1 MTGAKVTLRSWR
13 RILALGLAAGM
24 AATAIPM
31 QLMAVQETV
40 QESQT
45 TGSVTE
51 GYASER
57 IDNGYTKIS
66 AGYALPEYTGGDIE
80 YPIKDICTSTDA
92 VFTDD
97 YGYTSAVQIGER
109 GSIELELNVVA
120 DGIYYMCFDY
130 LADSDTIL
138 PVEAQFMIDGD
149 FPFYEM
155 RQQVLESQWST
166 PQQKSYD
173 SYGNEVVGIPD
184 KVYEWQNKY
193 IMDSTYRYSGPLG
206 IELTKGRHTVTVT
219 LKEGT
224 LLLGNFKLTA
234 KPQVEAYTGS
244 ERAEGDG
251 FIEIQAEN
259 FTYRNASSIH
269 ATCEYD
275 PNLYPYQAGNRIMN
289 TVDST
294 SFSEGGQ
301 QISYQFTVEKE
312 GNYYLAFH
320 YSQSDKSD
328 FPVFMNIRIDGEL
341 PNTEFENCAFAY
353 KKDYN
358 LYTLLDSEGNK
369 ISVPLGAG
377 QHTISMQISMEPL
390 RNALETIEQIMG
402 KVNDLSLEV
411 TKVAGTNKDKYR
423 DFSLE
428 SYISGIGDTLIQWA
442 DELAA
447 VMEEA
452 RTYNPDK
459 KKIAA
464 FSSISIAENQLRSL
478 AKKPDELIYRIDELA
493 TSTSSVNQHLANLI
507 DSLNGNDFSL
517 DSIYL
522 YQEDAAK
529 QLPRHKNVFV
539 KAGLGIVRFCTSF
552 GKQAYSSSNTNP
564 EHLQVSVNR
573 SRQHLEIMQQMITEE
588 FTPQTGIEVDLS
600 LMPDQTKLVLAN
612 ASGDSPD
619 VATGVNYSIPFE
631 LGIRGALKDLTQ
643 FDDFAEVAGRYTEG
657 LLMPYVID
665 DSVYAIP
672 ETMNFQV
679 LFYRKDIL
687 DKLGLEVPDTLED
700 VEAMLPDLQMR
711 GLNFYY
717 PTARTVGMK
726 TFLDTT
732 PIIFQSGGR
741 LYDTY
746 VEDVTITSE
755 EVVEGFTT
763 LTNLFT
769 IYNLPKDVPNFY
781 QHFRN
786 GDYPI
791 GISDFGTYNLISN
804 AAPEIDGSWGV
815 ALIPGVKDENGE
827 VMRYSS
833 AGAES
838 TFLFNSTPEREEQ
851 AWEFVKWWSSAQVQ
865 AEFGQRLQI
874 TYGDEYYWNT
884 ANCEAFAQLPW
895 DSDDKEVI
903 SEQLTWTM
911 EAPRALASY
920 MVERELSDAYNLVV
934 LGAKSANVRE
944 ALDDAQKNIKRETL
958 RKQEEFGYIENGVT
972 VKEYEVPTIEKVHE
986 IIQNSKAQKG
996 RQVSYDSNRTAV
1008 KKRQKDK
1015 SSQTRT
1021 WQ

>member
-24 AATAIPM
+24 AATAIPL
-31 QLMAVQETV
+31 QLMAV

-57 IDNGYTKIS
+57 IDNDYTKIS

-92 VFTDD
+92 VYTDD

-251 FIEIQAEN
+251 FIEIQAED

-428 SYISGIGDTLIQWA
+428 SYIPGIGDTLTQWA

-958 RKQEEFGYIENGVT
+958 RKLEEFGYIENGVT

-996 RQVSYDSNRTAV
+996 GR
-1008 KKRQKDK
+1008 
-1015 SSQTRT
+1015 
-1021 WQ
+1021 

>member
-1 MTGAKVTLRSWR
+1 MAGEKVTLHSWR

-24 AATAIPM
+24 AATAMPL
-31 QLMAVQETV
+31 QLMAAQETV
-40 QESQT
+40 QESQA

-66 AGYALPEYTGGDIE
+66 AGYTLPEYTGGDIE
-80 YPIKDICTSTDA
+80 YPVKDICTSTDA

-97 YGYTSAVQIGER
+97 HGYTSAVQIGER
-109 GSIELELNVVA
+109 GSAELELDVAA

-224 LLLGNFKLTA
+224 LLLGDFKLTA

-244 ERAEGDG
+244 EKAAGDG
-251 FIEIQAEN
+251 FIEIQAED

-369 ISVPLGAG
+369 ISVPLSAG
-377 QHTISMQISMEPL
+377 EHTISMQISMEPL

-428 SYISGIGDTLIQWA
+428 SYIPGIGDTLTQWA

-452 RTYNPDK
+452 RIYNPDK

-507 DSLNGNDFSL
+507 DSINGNDFSL

-958 RKQEEFGYIENGVT
+958 RKLEEFGYIENGVT

-996 RQVSYDSNRTAV
+996 GR
-1008 KKRQKDK
+1008 
-1015 SSQTRT
+1015 
-1021 WQ
+1021 

>member
-1 MTGAKVTLRSWR
+1 MRKRKMTGAKVTLRSWR

-24 AATAIPM
+24 AATAIPL
-31 QLMAVQETV
+31 QLMAV

-92 VFTDD
+92 VYTDD

-251 FIEIQAEN
+251 FIEIQAED

-428 SYISGIGDTLIQWA
+428 SYIPGIGDTLTQWA

-958 RKQEEFGYIENGVT
+958 RKLEEFGYIENGVT

-996 RQVSYDSNRTAV
+996 GR
-1008 KKRQKDK
+1008 
-1015 SSQTRT
+1015 
-1021 WQ
+1021 

>member
-24 AATAIPM
+24 AATAIPL
-31 QLMAVQETV
+31 QLMAV

-92 VFTDD
+92 VYTDD

-251 FIEIQAEN
+251 FIEIQAED

-428 SYISGIGDTLIQWA
+428 SYIPGIGDTLTQWA

-564 EHLQVSVNR
+564 EHLQVSVNH

-958 RKQEEFGYIENGVT
+958 RKLEEFGYIENGVT

-996 RQVSYDSNRTAV
+996 GR
-1008 KKRQKDK
+1008 
-1015 SSQTRT
+1015 
-1021 WQ
+1021 

>member
-24 AATAIPM
+24 AATAIPL
-31 QLMAVQETV
+31 QLMAV

-92 VFTDD
+92 VYTDD

-244 ERAEGDG
+244 EKAAGDG
-251 FIEIQAEN
+251 FIEIQAED

-428 SYISGIGDTLIQWA
+428 SYIPGIGDTLIQWA

-507 DSLNGNDFSL
+507 DSLNGNNFSL

-958 RKQEEFGYIENGVT
+958 RKLEEFGYIENGVT

-996 RQVSYDSNRTAV
+996 GR
-1008 KKRQKDK
+1008 
-1015 SSQTRT
+1015 
-1021 WQ
+1021 

>member
-24 AATAIPM
+24 AATAIPL
-31 QLMAVQETV
+31 QLMAV

-92 VFTDD
+92 VYTDD

-120 DGIYYMCFDY
+120 DGIYNMCFDY

-251 FIEIQAEN
+251 FIEIQAED

-428 SYISGIGDTLIQWA
+428 SYIPGIGDTLIQWA

-958 RKQEEFGYIENGVT
+958 RKLEEFGYIENGVT

-996 RQVSYDSNRTAV
+996 GR
-1008 KKRQKDK
+1008 
-1015 SSQTRT
+1015 
-1021 WQ
+1021 

>member
-1 MTGAKVTLRSWR
+1 MRKRKMTGAKVTLRSWR

-24 AATAIPM
+24 AATAIPL
-31 QLMAVQETV
+31 QLMAAQETV

-57 IDNGYTKIS
+57 IDNGYAKIS
-66 AGYALPEYTGGDIE
+66 ASYALPEYTGGDIE

-184 KVYEWQNKY
+184 MVYEWQNKY

-251 FIEIQAEN
+251 FIEIQAED

-301 QISYQFTVEKE
+301 QISYQFAVEKE

-428 SYISGIGDTLIQWA
+428 SYIPGIGDTLIQWA

-958 RKQEEFGYIENGVT
+958 RKLEEFGYIENGVT

-996 RQVSYDSNRTAV
+996 GR
-1008 KKRQKDK
+1008 
-1015 SSQTRT
+1015 
-1021 WQ
+1021 

>member
-24 AATAIPM
+24 AATAIPL
-31 QLMAVQETV
+31 QLMAV

-92 VFTDD
+92 VYTDD

-166 PQQKSYD
+166 PQQKSSD

-251 FIEIQAEN
+251 FIEIQAED

-428 SYISGIGDTLIQWA
+428 SYIPGIGDTLTQWA

-958 RKQEEFGYIENGVT
+958 RKLEEFGYIENGVT

-996 RQVSYDSNRTAV
+996 GR
-1008 KKRQKDK
+1008 
-1015 SSQTRT
+1015 
-1021 WQ
+1021 

>member
-24 AATAIPM
+24 AATAIPL
-31 QLMAVQETV
+31 QLMAV

-92 VFTDD
+92 VYTDD

-193 IMDSTYRYSGPLG
+193 IMDSTYRYSGPPG

-251 FIEIQAEN
+251 FIEIQAED

-428 SYISGIGDTLIQWA
+428 SYIPGIGDTLTQWA

-958 RKQEEFGYIENGVT
+958 RKLEEFGYIENGVT

-996 RQVSYDSNRTAV
+996 GR
-1008 KKRQKDK
+1008 
-1015 SSQTRT
+1015 
-1021 WQ
+1021 

>member
-24 AATAIPM
+24 AATAIPL
-31 QLMAVQETV
+31 QLMAV

-92 VFTDD
+92 VYTDD

-251 FIEIQAEN
+251 FIEIQAED

-428 SYISGIGDTLIQWA
+428 SYIPGIGDTLIQWA

-529 QLPRHKNVFV
+529 QLPKHKNVFV

-700 VEAMLPDLQMR
+700 IEAMLPDLQMR

-746 VEDVTITSE
+746 VEDVTVTSE

-944 ALDDAQKNIKRETL
+944 VLDDAQKNIKRETL
-958 RKQEEFGYIENGVT
+958 RKLEEFGYIENGVT

-996 RQVSYDSNRTAV
+996 GR
-1008 KKRQKDK
+1008 
-1015 SSQTRT
+1015 
-1021 WQ
+1021 

>member
-24 AATAIPM
+24 AATAIPL
-31 QLMAVQETV
+31 QLMAV

-92 VFTDD
+92 VYTDD

-251 FIEIQAEN
+251 FIEIQAED

-312 GNYYLAFH
+312 GNYYLALH

-428 SYISGIGDTLIQWA
+428 SYIPGIGDTLTQWA

-815 ALIPGVKDENGE
+815 ALVPGIKDENGE

-958 RKQEEFGYIENGVT
+958 RKLEEFGYIENGVT

-996 RQVSYDSNRTAV
+996 GR
-1008 KKRQKDK
+1008 
-1015 SSQTRT
+1015 
-1021 WQ
+1021 

>member
-1 MTGAKVTLRSWR
+1 MRKRKMTGAKVTLRSWR

-24 AATAIPM
+24 AATAIPL
-31 QLMAVQETV
+31 QLMAV

-92 VFTDD
+92 VYTDD

-251 FIEIQAEN
+251 FIEIQAED

-320 YSQSDKSD
+320 YSQSDKSH

-428 SYISGIGDTLIQWA
+428 SYIPGIGDTLTQWA

-958 RKQEEFGYIENGVT
+958 RKLEEFGYIENGVT

-996 RQVSYDSNRTAV
+996 GR
-1008 KKRQKDK
+1008 
-1015 SSQTRT
+1015 
-1021 WQ
+1021 

>member
-24 AATAIPM
+24 AATAIPL
-31 QLMAVQETV
+31 QLMAV

-92 VFTDD
+92 VYTDD

-251 FIEIQAEN
+251 FIEIQAED

-377 QHTISMQISMEPL
+377 RRTISMQISMEPL

-428 SYISGIGDTLIQWA
+428 SYIPGIGDTLTQWA

-958 RKQEEFGYIENGVT
+958 RKLEEFGYIENGVT

-996 RQVSYDSNRTAV
+996 GR
-1008 KKRQKDK
+1008 
-1015 SSQTRT
+1015 
-1021 WQ
+1021 

>member
-40 QESQT
+40 QESQA

-251 FIEIQAEN
+251 FIEIQAED

-341 PNTEFENCAFAY
+341 PNTEFENCAIAY

-428 SYISGIGDTLIQWA
+428 SYIPGIGDTLTQWA

-588 FTPQTGIEVDLS
+588 FTPQTGVEVDLS

-958 RKQEEFGYIENGVT
+958 RKLEEFGYIENGVT

-996 RQVSYDSNRTAV
+996 GR
-1008 KKRQKDK
+1008 
-1015 SSQTRT
+1015 
-1021 WQ
+1021 

>member
-1 MTGAKVTLRSWR
+1 MAGAKVTLHSWR

-24 AATAIPM
+24 AATAMPL
-31 QLMAVQETV
+31 QLMAAQETV
-40 QESQT
+40 QESQA

-66 AGYALPEYTGGDIE
+66 AGYTLPEYTGGDIE
-80 YPIKDICTSTDA
+80 YPVKDICTSTDA

-109 GSIELELNVVA
+109 GSAELELDVAA

-219 LKEGT
+219 LKEGI
-224 LLLGNFKLTA
+224 LLLGDFKLTA

-244 ERAEGDG
+244 EKAAGDG
-251 FIEIQAEN
+251 FIEIQAED
-259 FTYRNASSIH
+259 FAYRNASSIH

-341 PNTEFENCAFAY
+341 PNTEFENCAFEY

-369 ISVPLGAG
+369 ISVPLSAG
-377 QHTISMQISMEPL
+377 EHTISMQISMEPL

-428 SYISGIGDTLIQWA
+428 SYIPGIGDTLTQWA

-958 RKQEEFGYIENGVT
+958 RKLEEFGYIENGVT

-996 RQVSYDSNRTAV
+996 GR
-1008 KKRQKDK
+1008 
-1015 SSQTRT
+1015 
-1021 WQ
+1021 

>member
-1 MTGAKVTLRSWR
+1 MAGAKVTLHSWR

-24 AATAIPM
+24 AATAIPL
-31 QLMAVQETV
+31 QLMAV

-66 AGYALPEYTGGDIE
+66 AGYTLPEYTGGDIE

-244 ERAEGDG
+244 EKAAGDG
-251 FIEIQAEN
+251 FIEIQAED

-428 SYISGIGDTLIQWA
+428 SYIPGIGDTLIQWA

-958 RKQEEFGYIENGVT
+958 RKLEEFGYIENGVT

-996 RQVSYDSNRTAV
+996 GR
-1008 KKRQKDK
+1008 
-1015 SSQTRT
+1015 
-1021 WQ
+1021 

>member
-13 RILALGLAAGM
+13 CILALGLAAGM
-24 AATAIPM
+24 AATAIPL
-31 QLMAVQETV
+31 QLMAAQETV

-57 IDNGYTKIS
+57 IDNGYAKIS

-193 IMDSTYRYSGPLG
+193 IMDSTYRYSGSLG

-244 ERAEGDG
+244 EKAAGDG
-251 FIEIQAEN
+251 FIEIQAED

-428 SYISGIGDTLIQWA
+428 SYIPGIGDTLIQWA

-958 RKQEEFGYIENGVT
+958 RKLEEFGYIENGVT

-996 RQVSYDSNRTAV
+996 GR
-1008 KKRQKDK
+1008 
-1015 SSQTRT
+1015 
-1021 WQ
+1021 

>member
-24 AATAIPM
+24 AATAIPL
-31 QLMAVQETV
+31 QLMAV

-92 VFTDD
+92 VYTDD

-251 FIEIQAEN
+251 FIEIQAED

-341 PNTEFENCAFAY
+341 PNTELCIC
-353 KKDYN
+353 
-358 LYTLLDSEGNK
+358 L
-369 ISVPLGAG
+369 
-377 QHTISMQISMEPL
+377 
-390 RNALETIEQIMG
+390 
-402 KVNDLSLEV
+402 
-411 TKVAGTNKDKYR
+411 
-423 DFSLE
+423 
-428 SYISGIGDTLIQWA
+428 
-442 DELAA
+442 
-447 VMEEA
+447 
-452 RTYNPDK
+452 
-459 KKIAA
+459 
-464 FSSISIAENQLRSL
+464 
-478 AKKPDELIYRIDELA
+478 
-493 TSTSSVNQHLANLI
+493 
-507 DSLNGNDFSL
+507 
-517 DSIYL
+517 
-522 YQEDAAK
+522 
-529 QLPRHKNVFV
+529 
-539 KAGLGIVRFCTSF
+539 
-552 GKQAYSSSNTNP
+552 
-564 EHLQVSVNR
+564 
-573 SRQHLEIMQQMITEE
+573 
-588 FTPQTGIEVDLS
+588 
-600 LMPDQTKLVLAN
+600 
-612 ASGDSPD
+612 
-619 VATGVNYSIPFE
+619 
-631 LGIRGALKDLTQ
+631 
-643 FDDFAEVAGRYTEG
+643 
-657 LLMPYVID
+657 
-665 DSVYAIP
+665 
-672 ETMNFQV
+672 
-679 LFYRKDIL
+679 
-687 DKLGLEVPDTLED
+687 
-700 VEAMLPDLQMR
+700 
-711 GLNFYY
+711 
-717 PTARTVGMK
+717 
-726 TFLDTT
+726 
-732 PIIFQSGGR
+732 
-741 LYDTY
+741 
-746 VEDVTITSE
+746 
-755 EVVEGFTT
+755 
-763 LTNLFT
+763 
-769 IYNLPKDVPNFY
+769 
-781 QHFRN
+781 
-786 GDYPI
+786 
-791 GISDFGTYNLISN
+791 
-804 AAPEIDGSWGV
+804 
-815 ALIPGVKDENGE
+815 
-827 VMRYSS
+827 
-833 AGAES
+833 
-838 TFLFNSTPEREEQ
+838 
-851 AWEFVKWWSSAQVQ
+851 
-865 AEFGQRLQI
+865 
-874 TYGDEYYWNT
+874 
-884 ANCEAFAQLPW
+884 
-895 DSDDKEVI
+895 
-903 SEQLTWTM
+903 
-911 EAPRALASY
+911 
-920 MVERELSDAYNLVV
+920 
-934 LGAKSANVRE
+934 
-944 ALDDAQKNIKRETL
+944 
-958 RKQEEFGYIENGVT
+958 
-972 VKEYEVPTIEKVHE
+972 
-986 IIQNSKAQKG
+986 
-996 RQVSYDSNRTAV
+996 
-1008 KKRQKDK
+1008 
-1015 SSQTRT
+1015 
-1021 WQ
+1021 

>member
-1 MTGAKVTLRSWR
+1 MRKRKMAGAKVTLHSWR

-24 AATAIPM
+24 AVTAIPL
-31 QLMAVQETV
+31 QLMAAQETV

-66 AGYALPEYTGGDIE
+66 AGYTLPEYTGGDIE

-109 GSIELELNVVA
+109 GSVELELDVAA

-224 LLLGNFKLTA
+224 LLLGDFKLTA

-244 ERAEGDG
+244 EKAAGDG
-251 FIEIQAEN
+251 FIEIQAED

-320 YSQSDKSD
+320 YSLSDKSD

-341 PNTEFENCAFAY
+341 PNTEFENCAFDY

-358 LYTLLDSEGNK
+358 LYTLLDSEENK
-369 ISVPLGAG
+369 ISVTLSAG

-428 SYISGIGDTLIQWA
+428 SYIPGIGDTLTQWA

-958 RKQEEFGYIENGVT
+958 RKLEEFGYIENGVT

-996 RQVSYDSNRTAV
+996 GR
-1008 KKRQKDK
+1008 
-1015 SSQTRT
+1015 
-1021 WQ
+1021 

>member
-24 AATAIPM
+24 AATAIPL
-31 QLMAVQETV
+31 QLMAV

-92 VFTDD
+92 VYTDD

-138 PVEAQFMIDGD
+138 PVVAQFMIDGD

-251 FIEIQAEN
+251 FIEIQAED

-428 SYISGIGDTLIQWA
+428 SYIPGIGDTLTQWA

-958 RKQEEFGYIENGVT
+958 RKLEEFGYIENGVT

-996 RQVSYDSNRTAV
+996 GR
-1008 KKRQKDK
+1008 
-1015 SSQTRT
+1015 
-1021 WQ
+1021 

>member
-24 AATAIPM
+24 AATAIPL
-31 QLMAVQETV
+31 QLMAV

-57 IDNGYTKIS
+57 IDNGYTRIS

-92 VFTDD
+92 VYTDD

-251 FIEIQAEN
+251 FIEIQAED

-428 SYISGIGDTLIQWA
+428 SYIPGIGDTLTQWA

-529 QLPRHKNVFV
+529 QLPKHKNVFV

-958 RKQEEFGYIENGVT
+958 RKLEEFGYIENGVT

-996 RQVSYDSNRTAV
+996 GR
-1008 KKRQKDK
+1008 
-1015 SSQTRT
+1015 
-1021 WQ
+1021 

>member
-1 MTGAKVTLRSWR
+1 MRKRKMTGAKVTLRSWR

-24 AATAIPM
+24 AATAIPL
-31 QLMAVQETV
+31 QLMAV

-92 VFTDD
+92 VYTDD
-97 YGYTSAVQIGER
+97 YGYTSAVQIVER
-109 GSIELELNVVA
+109 GSIDLELNVVA
-120 DGIYYMCFDY
+120 DGIFYMCFDY

-251 FIEIQAEN
+251 FIEIQAED

-428 SYISGIGDTLIQWA
+428 SYIPGIGDTLIQWA

-529 QLPRHKNVFV
+529 QLPKHKNVFV

-700 VEAMLPDLQMR
+700 IEAMLPDLQMR

-746 VEDVTITSE
+746 VEDVTVTSE

-958 RKQEEFGYIENGVT
+958 RKLEEFGYIENGVT

-996 RQVSYDSNRTAV
+996 GR
-1008 KKRQKDK
+1008 
-1015 SSQTRT
+1015 
-1021 WQ
+1021 

>member
-24 AATAIPM
+24 AATAIPL
-31 QLMAVQETV
+31 QLMAV

-92 VFTDD
+92 VYTDD

-251 FIEIQAEN
+251 FIEIQAED

-428 SYISGIGDTLIQWA
+428 SYIPGIGDTLTQWA

-746 VEDVTITSE
+746 VENVTITSE

-827 VMRYSS
+827 IMRYSS

-958 RKQEEFGYIENGVT
+958 RKLEEFGYIENGVT

-996 RQVSYDSNRTAV
+996 GR
-1008 KKRQKDK
+1008 
-1015 SSQTRT
+1015 
-1021 WQ
+1021 

>member
-24 AATAIPM
+24 AATAIPL
-31 QLMAVQETV
+31 QLMAV

-92 VFTDD
+92 VYTDD

-251 FIEIQAEN
+251 FIEIQAED

-428 SYISGIGDTLIQWA
+428 SYIPGIGDTLTQWA

-517 DSIYL
+517 DSIHL

-851 AWEFVKWWSSAQVQ
+851 AWKFVKWWSSAQVQ

-958 RKQEEFGYIENGVT
+958 RKLEEFGYIENGVT

-996 RQVSYDSNRTAV
+996 GR
-1008 KKRQKDK
+1008 
-1015 SSQTRT
+1015 
-1021 WQ
+1021 

>member
-1 MTGAKVTLRSWR
+1 MRKRKMTGAKVTLRSWR

-24 AATAIPM
+24 AATAIPL
-31 QLMAVQETV
+31 QLMAAQETV

-57 IDNGYTKIS
+57 IDNGYAKIS

-193 IMDSTYRYSGPLG
+193 IMDSAYRYSGPLG

-251 FIEIQAEN
+251 FIEIQAED

-301 QISYQFTVEKE
+301 QISYQFAVEKE

-428 SYISGIGDTLIQWA
+428 SYIPGIGDTLIQWA

-958 RKQEEFGYIENGVT
+958 RKLEEFGYIENGVT

-996 RQVSYDSNRTAV
+996 GR
-1008 KKRQKDK
+1008 
-1015 SSQTRT
+1015 
-1021 WQ
+1021 

>member
-1 MTGAKVTLRSWR
+1 MAGAKVTLRSWR

-24 AATAIPM
+24 AATAIPL

-57 IDNGYTKIS
+57 IDNGYAKIS

-234 KPQVEAYTGS
+234 KSQVEAYTGS

-428 SYISGIGDTLIQWA
+428 SYIPGIGDTLIQWA

-958 RKQEEFGYIENGVT
+958 RKLEEFGYIENGVT

-996 RQVSYDSNRTAV
+996 GR
-1008 KKRQKDK
+1008 
-1015 SSQTRT
+1015 
-1021 WQ
+1021 

>member
-24 AATAIPM
+24 AATAIPL
-31 QLMAVQETV
+31 QLMAAQETV

-57 IDNGYTKIS
+57 IDNGYAKIS

-193 IMDSTYRYSGPLG
+193 IMDSAYRYSGPLG

-251 FIEIQAEN
+251 FIEIQAED

-301 QISYQFTVEKE
+301 QISYQFAVEKE

-428 SYISGIGDTLIQWA
+428 SYIPGIGDTLIQWA

-958 RKQEEFGYIENGVT
+958 RKLEEFGYIENGVT

-996 RQVSYDSNRTAV
+996 GR
-1008 KKRQKDK
+1008 
-1015 SSQTRT
+1015 
-1021 WQ
+1021 